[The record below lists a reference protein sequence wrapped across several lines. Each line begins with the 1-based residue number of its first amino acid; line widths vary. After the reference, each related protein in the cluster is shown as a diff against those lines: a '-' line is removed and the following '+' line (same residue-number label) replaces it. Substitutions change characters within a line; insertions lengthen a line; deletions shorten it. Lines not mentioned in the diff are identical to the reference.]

1 MYSRVVSIWEQCY
14 NIHKIEVNKLRSNE
28 EIIEIIDSKR
38 KEKHLSISELA
49 RRVGMAKSALSRYFN
64 KTREFP
70 LNRAEDFAKVLG
82 ISSEYLLGFYEE
94 SNDNN
99 SIETIYNQLEPP
111 RQQKVYDFA
120 ENQLKE
126 QEQEIKR
133 ENNPITSLEQFRK
146 KKEEETVY
154 GTTKWYGAVSAGTG
168 EFLTD
173 ETCEEIELP
182 VEQIPDEADFC
193 LSVNGDS
200 MEPIFHDNDYVF
212 VKRQSVI
219 FSGNIGVVIVNG
231 ESFLKRI
238 WFENNNIRLESFN
251 KKYKDIIITENDEFK
266 IVGKV
271 VM

>member
-1 MYSRVVSIWEQCY
+1 MTN
-14 NIHKIEVNKLRSNE
+14 NIIGTQISLLRKKFGLTQEDLANKLGFSKQTVSNWE
-28 EIIEIIDSKR
+28 TGLKTPRMGAIQKIADLFNVSKSFIIEGIDESKN
-38 KEKHLSISELA
+38 S
-49 RRVGMAKSALSRYFN
+49 
-64 KTREFP
+64 
-70 LNRAEDFAKVLG
+70 
-82 ISSEYLLGFYEE
+82 
-94 SNDNN
+94 
-99 SIETIYNQLEPP
+99 SIEKIYNQLESP

-126 QEQEIKR
+126 QKQEIKR

-146 KKEEETVY
+146 KKEEGIIY

-182 VEQIPDEADFC
+182 IEQIPDEADFC

-200 MEPIFHDNDYVF
+200 MEPIFNDNDYVF
-212 VKRQSVI
+212 VKRQSEI

-251 KKYKDIIITENDEFK
+251 KKYKDIIITENDEFR

>member
-1 MYSRVVSIWEQCY
+1 MLDFFRQEKNMTMEELGAYLGRNKSTVSRWISGERY
-14 NIHKIEVNKLRSNE
+14 PKIEEVEQIVSFFDTDIETLLFGANK
-28 EIIEIIDSKR
+28 IDTK
-38 KEKHLSISELA
+38 
-49 RRVGMAKSALSRYFN
+49 
-64 KTREFP
+64 
-70 LNRAEDFAKVLG
+70 
-82 ISSEYLLGFYEE
+82 
-94 SNDNN
+94 N
-99 SIETIYNQLEPP
+99 SILSLINETSSQLSPP

-193 LSVNGDS
+193 LSINGDS

-212 VKRQSVI
+212 VKRQSEI

-251 KKYKDIIITENDEFK
+251 KKYKDIIITENDEFR

>member
-1 MYSRVVSIWEQCY
+1 MNEKLFPERLKELR
-14 NIHKIEVNKLRSNE
+14 IEKGITLE
-28 EIIEIIDSKR
+28 
-38 KEKHLSISELA
+38 ELA
-49 RRVGMAKSALSRYFN
+49 KNIGTTKTTLSRYENGERSPKLQLVGLLANYFQVDMAWLSGQSIYKN
-64 KTREFP
+64 T
-70 LNRAEDFAKVLG
+70 LDVLPV
-82 ISSEYLLGFYEE
+82 
-94 SNDNN
+94 
-99 SIETIYNQLEPP
+99 YNQLTPS

-182 VEQIPDEADFC
+182 IEQIPDEADFC
-193 LSVNGDS
+193 LSINGDS

-212 VKRQSVI
+212 IKRQSEI
-219 FSGNIGVVIVNG
+219 YSGNIGVVIVNG

-251 KKYKDIIITENDEFK
+251 KKYKDIIITENDEFR

>member
-1 MYSRVVSIWEQCY
+1 MTN
-14 NIHKIEVNKLRSNE
+14 NIIGTQISLLRKKFGLTQEDLANKLGFSKQTVSNWE
-28 EIIEIIDSKR
+28 TGLKTPRMGAIQKIADLFNVSKSFIIEGIDESKN
-38 KEKHLSISELA
+38 S
-49 RRVGMAKSALSRYFN
+49 
-64 KTREFP
+64 
-70 LNRAEDFAKVLG
+70 
-82 ISSEYLLGFYEE
+82 
-94 SNDNN
+94 
-99 SIETIYNQLEPP
+99 SIEKIYNQLESP

-126 QEQEIKR
+126 QKQEIKR

-146 KKEEETVY
+146 KKEEGIIY

-182 VEQIPDEADFC
+182 IEQIPDEADFC

-212 VKRQSVI
+212 VKRQSEI
-219 FSGNIGVVIVNG
+219 FSGNIGVVIANG

-251 KKYKDIIITENDEFK
+251 KKYKDIIITENDEFR

>member
-1 MYSRVVSIWEQCY
+1 MTIGE
-14 NIHKIEVNKLRSNE
+14 KMKLRRKQLKISAD
-28 EIIEIIDSKR
+28 EI
-38 KEKHLSISELA
+38 A
-49 RRVGMAKSALSRYFN
+49 SALGVSRSTIFRYEKGEIEKLPTESLRIIAEVLKTTPEELMGWTEN
-64 KTREFP
+64 K
-70 LNRAEDFAKVLG
+70 
-82 ISSEYLLGFYEE
+82 
-94 SNDNN
+94 SNF
-99 SIETIYNQLEPP
+99 SIVSVFNQLSPP

-120 ENQLKE
+120 ENQLEE
-126 QEQEIKR
+126 QKQEIKR

-182 VEQIPDEADFC
+182 IEQIPDEADFC

>member
-1 MYSRVVSIWEQCY
+1 MTIGE
-14 NIHKIEVNKLRSNE
+14 KMKLRRKQLKISAD
-28 EIIEIIDSKR
+28 EI
-38 KEKHLSISELA
+38 A
-49 RRVGMAKSALSRYFN
+49 SALGVSRSTIFRYEKGEIEKLPTESLRIIAEVLKTTPEELMGWTEN
-64 KTREFP
+64 K
-70 LNRAEDFAKVLG
+70 
-82 ISSEYLLGFYEE
+82 
-94 SNDNN
+94 SNF
-99 SIETIYNQLEPP
+99 SIVSVFNQLSPP

-126 QEQEIKR
+126 QKQEIKR

-146 KKEEETVY
+146 KKEEGIIY

-182 VEQIPDEADFC
+182 IEQIPDEADFC

-212 VKRQSVI
+212 VKRQSEI

-251 KKYKDIIITENDEFK
+251 KKYKDIIITENDEFR

>member
-1 MYSRVVSIWEQCY
+1 MKREIKFGEMLDFFRQEKNMTMEELGAYLGRNKSTVSRWISGERYPKIEEVEQIVSFFDTDVETLLFGANKIDTKKSVLSLINVVSSQ
-14 NIHKIEVNKLRSNE
+14 
-28 EIIEIIDSKR
+28 
-38 KEKHLSISELA
+38 
-49 RRVGMAKSALSRYFN
+49 
-64 KTREFP
+64 
-70 LNRAEDFAKVLG
+70 LN
-82 ISSEYLLGFYEE
+82 
-94 SNDNN
+94 
-99 SIETIYNQLEPP
+99 PP

-120 ENQLKE
+120 ENQLEEQKKE
-126 QEQEIKR
+126 TKQK
-133 ENNPITSLEQFRK
+133 NDSITSLEQFRK
-146 KKEEETVY
+146 KKEEETIY

-182 VEQIPDEADFC
+182 IEQIPDEADFC

-212 VKRQSVI
+212 IKRQSEI
-219 FSGNIGVVIVNG
+219 YSGNIGVVIVNG

-251 KKYKDIIITENDEFK
+251 KKYKDIIITENDEFR

>member
-1 MYSRVVSIWEQCY
+1 MIGTQISLLRKKFGLTQEDLA
-14 NIHKIEVNKLRSNE
+14 NKLGFSKQTVSNWE
-28 EIIEIIDSKR
+28 TGLKTPRMGAIQKIADLFNVSKSFIIEGIDESKN
-38 KEKHLSISELA
+38 S
-49 RRVGMAKSALSRYFN
+49 
-64 KTREFP
+64 
-70 LNRAEDFAKVLG
+70 
-82 ISSEYLLGFYEE
+82 
-94 SNDNN
+94 
-99 SIETIYNQLEPP
+99 SIEKIYNQLESP

-126 QEQEIKR
+126 QKQEIKR

-146 KKEEETVY
+146 KKEEGIIY

-182 VEQIPDEADFC
+182 IEQIPDEADFC

-212 VKRQSVI
+212 VKRQSEI

-251 KKYKDIIITENDEFK
+251 KKYKDIIITENDEFR

>member
-1 MYSRVVSIWEQCY
+1 MKREIKFGEMLDFFRQEKNMTMEELGAYLGRNKSTVSRWISGERY
-14 NIHKIEVNKLRSNE
+14 PKIEEVEQIVSFFDTDIETLLFGANK
-28 EIIEIIDSKR
+28 IDTK
-38 KEKHLSISELA
+38 
-49 RRVGMAKSALSRYFN
+49 
-64 KTREFP
+64 
-70 LNRAEDFAKVLG
+70 
-82 ISSEYLLGFYEE
+82 
-94 SNDNN
+94 N
-99 SIETIYNQLEPP
+99 SILSLINETSSQLSPP

-193 LSVNGDS
+193 LSINGDS

-212 VKRQSVI
+212 VKRQSEI

-251 KKYKDIIITENDEFK
+251 KKYKDIIITENDEFR

>member
-1 MYSRVVSIWEQCY
+1 MIGTQISLLRKKFGLTQEDLA
-14 NIHKIEVNKLRSNE
+14 NKLGFSKQTVSNWE
-28 EIIEIIDSKR
+28 TGLKTPRMGAIQKIADLFNVSKSFIIEGIDESKN
-38 KEKHLSISELA
+38 S
-49 RRVGMAKSALSRYFN
+49 
-64 KTREFP
+64 
-70 LNRAEDFAKVLG
+70 
-82 ISSEYLLGFYEE
+82 
-94 SNDNN
+94 
-99 SIETIYNQLEPP
+99 SIEKIYNQLESP

-126 QEQEIKR
+126 QKQEIKR

-146 KKEEETVY
+146 KKEEEPIY

-173 ETCEEIELP
+173 ETCEEIKLP
-182 VEQIPDEADFC
+182 IEQIPDEADFC

-212 VKRQSVI
+212 VKRQLEI
-219 FSGNIGVVIVNG
+219 YSGNIGVVIVNG

-238 WFENNNIRLESFN
+238 WFENNFVRLESFN
-251 KKYKDIIITENDEFK
+251 KKYKDIIITENDEFR

>member
-1 MYSRVVSIWEQCY
+1 MTN
-14 NIHKIEVNKLRSNE
+14 NIIGTQISLLRKKFGLTQEDLANKLGFSKQTVSNWE
-28 EIIEIIDSKR
+28 TGLKTPRMGAIQKIADLFNVSKSFIIEGIDESKN
-38 KEKHLSISELA
+38 S
-49 RRVGMAKSALSRYFN
+49 
-64 KTREFP
+64 
-70 LNRAEDFAKVLG
+70 
-82 ISSEYLLGFYEE
+82 
-94 SNDNN
+94 
-99 SIETIYNQLEPP
+99 SIEKIYNQLESP

-126 QEQEIKR
+126 QKQEIKR

-146 KKEEETVY
+146 KKEEEPIY

-173 ETCEEIELP
+173 ETCEEIKLP
-182 VEQIPDEADFC
+182 IEQIPDEADFC

-212 VKRQSVI
+212 VKRQLEI
-219 FSGNIGVVIVNG
+219 YSGNIGVVIVNG

-238 WFENNNIRLESFN
+238 WFENNFVRLESFN
-251 KKYKDIIITENDEFK
+251 KKYKDIIITENDEFR